1 MKKIIAAIDG
11 LRYSKATAEH
21 AIYLAGKNNFH
32 VVGVF
37 IEDFTY
43 HSYSVAKVLH
53 EPDADLRKV
62 DMLNETDEAVRQRS
76 VRLFESAC
84 QEANIEYTIH
94 HDKNFAIQDL
104 LHESIY
110 SDLLIIDS
118 KESFSRFTYPPPTPF
133 VRDLLSEAQCPV
145 LVVAD
150 TYKQVEKLV
159 ILYDGEPSSV
169 FAIKAFSYLL
179 SSLTDLE
186 AEIISVQEQDQPL
199 VLPDQTLM
207 NEFMTRHFPSASY
220 TLLKGDAEKQILERL
235 KKQDKNTIAVL
246 GAYRRGRVS
255 RWFRPSMADKLMA
268 ELNLP
273 LFIAHN
279 KG

>member
-1 MKKIIAAIDG
+1 MKKIIAALDG

-21 AIYLAGKNNFH
+21 AIYLAGRNNFH

-43 HSYSVAKVLH
+43 HSYNLAKVLH
-53 EPDADLRKV
+53 EPDADLKKV
-62 DMLNETDEAVRQRS
+62 DVLNETDDAVRQES

-84 QEANIEYTIH
+84 QEANIDYTIH
-94 HDKNFAIQDL
+94 HDKNFAIQEL

-110 SDLLIIDS
+110 SDLLVIDS
-118 KESFSRFTYPPPTPF
+118 KETFSRFSYPSPTPF

-150 TYKQVEKLV
+150 NYKPIEKLV

-169 FAIKAFSYLL
+169 FATKAFSYLL
-179 SSLTDLE
+179 SSLTSLDT
-186 AEIISVQEQDQPL
+186 EIISVQEEKQPL
-199 VLPDQTLM
+199 ILPDQTLM
-207 NEFMTRHFPSASY
+207 KEFMTRHFPSASY
-220 TLLKGDAEKQILERL
+220 TVLKGDAESEILERL
-235 KKQDKNTIAVL
+235 KAQKKNSIAVL
-246 GAYRRGRVS
+246 GAYRRGMVS
-255 RWFRPSMADKLMA
+255 RWFRPSMADTLMA
-268 ELNLP
+268 QLNLP

-279 KG
+279 K